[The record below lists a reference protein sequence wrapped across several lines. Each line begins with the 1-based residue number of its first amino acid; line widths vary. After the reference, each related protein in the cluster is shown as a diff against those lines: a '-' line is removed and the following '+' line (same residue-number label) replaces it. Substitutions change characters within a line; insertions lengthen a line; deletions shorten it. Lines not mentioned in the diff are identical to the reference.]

1 MSGSSSEVL
10 TGGPS
15 GPDDEGPVAV
25 VTRPRSPWT
34 VAVVAGLAGVLVGV
48 VGTHLAT
55 GSDST
60 AKAGPGPSASA
71 GTDSGV
77 VVPELVDAQTLPG
90 TGGMEVVAEAVA
102 GASTPG
108 SLRYDYRLEGAV
120 WLAPDGTVRTGR
132 PVCST
137 GAGIGPDDPQYLQV
151 AVVHARAI
159 AGGPNAD
166 RVVWYRCAP
175 RIPG

>member
-10 TGGPS
+10 TGGPG
-15 GPDDEGPVAV
+15 GPDEEGPAPDA
-25 VTRPRSPWT
+25 TRPRVRWAM
-34 VAVVAGLAGVLVGV
+34 AVVAGLAGVLVGV
-48 VGTHLAT
+48 VGTHLVT
-55 GSDST
+55 GST
-60 AKAGPGPSASA
+60 ATTKAAPQPSASDA
-71 GTDSGV
+71 GV

-90 TGGMEVVAEAVA
+90 TGGMEVVAESVQ

-108 SLRYDYRLEGAV
+108 SLRYDYRLEGAI

-132 PVCST
+132 PVCFT
-137 GAGIGPDDPQYLQV
+137 GGGIGPDDPQYLQV

-166 RVVWYRCAP
+166 RVIWYRCAP

>member
-1 MSGSSSEVL
+1 MWLRVRQHRR
-10 TGGPS
+10 
-15 GPDDEGPVAV
+15 
-25 VTRPRSPWT
+25 RPAT
-34 VAVVAGLAGVLVGV
+34 LA
-48 VGTHLAT
+48 
-55 GSDST
+55 S
-60 AKAGPGPSASA
+60 SASA

-120 WLAPDGTVRTGR
+120 WLAPDGMVRTGR

-166 RVVWYRCAP
+166 RVVWYRSARRGSRAEAVTCRP
-175 RIPG
+175 D